1 MVGYEAGSFLCQRAE
16 VRYVPFLLERAE
28 PDFVVGNCDG
38 DAFSPE
44 RAFPMSTPKA
54 GDRHLLDRILGVEP
68 PPPTEDTTLVRASRG
83 VPGNPIDPTPPPVT
97 DATPA
102 SVADLP
108 LTEPA
113 DVTSGALIDGRYRVL
128 GLLGRGGIGLV
139 YLCRHEVLEKPVAM
153 KVLRPEY
160 ADQPEVVQRF
170 VNEARAASAFK
181 SPRIVDTLDVGTL
194 PSGAPYFV
202 MEHVE
207 AETLAAVLQR
217 DGFVAMPEAL
227 EIARQIAEGLEAAHA
242 AGVVHRDLKP
252 ENVFVGRTPEG
263 RLAVKIFDFGVAK
276 VTRAKNR
283 LTHVG
288 AVFGTP
294 SYMSPEQA
302 RGQSVDQRADIYAL
316 GIMLYEMLAGEL
328 PFQGDDPLSVMA
340 QHVERPVPRLTV
352 TPAGVAVPPALEAI
366 VHRCLAKDANDRY
379 PTVAAFI
386 ADLDR
391 FRSGA
396 VPIAASQPIAPPQ
409 PEARAPLAAGGPN
422 TASATTTPPARRKSR
437 GRVWALLAVL
447 SGLVALAWFWI
458 PRAAVEQVLRDAGLA
473 PASAAVAAAPPPT
486 ASAARAS
493 VVPPKE
499 HEVHLVLSPHDAHV
513 YLGDKH
519 LGQMPVSVK
528 VQEGKP
534 LTVTVRRKGY
544 RTRKVVLDGSQKRVV
559 VGLSKGASSSK

>member
-1 MVGYEAGSFLCQRAE
+1 
-16 VRYVPFLLERAE
+16 
-28 PDFVVGNCDG
+28 
-38 DAFSPE
+38 
-44 RAFPMSTPKA
+44 MSTPKA
-54 GDRHLLDRILGVEP
+54 GDRYLLDRILGVEP
-68 PPPTEDTTLVRASRG
+68 PPPADDSAAVRSRG
-83 VPGNPIDPTPPPVT
+83 MPAAPIDPTPPPVT
-97 DATPA
+97 DATPT

-113 DVTSGALIDGRYRVL
+113 DVGAGALIDGRYRVL
-128 GLLGRGGIGLV
+128 GLVGRGGIGLV
-139 YLCRHEVLEKPVAM
+139 YLCRHEVLEKSVAM

-217 DGFVAMPEAL
+217 DGFVRMPEAL
-227 EIARQIAEGLEAAHA
+227 EIARQVAEGLEAAHA

-252 ENVFVGRTPEG
+252 ENVFVGQAPDG
-263 RLAVKIFDFGVAK
+263 YLAVKIFDFGVAK

-288 AVFGTP
+288 AIFGTP

-302 RGQSVDQRADIYAL
+302 RGQPVDQRADIYAL

-340 QHVERPVPRLTV
+340 QHVERPVPALSA
-352 TPAGVAVPPALEAI
+352 TPLGASVPPALEAI
-366 VHRCLAKDANDRY
+366 VNRCLAKDANDRY
-379 PTVAAFI
+379 PTVSAFI

-396 VPIAASQPIAPPQ
+396 VPVALAQPSAPVSSAAPTALSS
-409 PEARAPLAAGGPN
+409 AGASVSMATS
-422 TASATTTPPARRKSR
+422 TAPARSR
-437 GRVWALLAVL
+437 GRVWFLLAVL
-447 SGLVALAWFWI
+447 AGLAALAWFLI
-458 PRAAVEQVLRDAGLA
+458 PRAAVEQALRTAGLVPA
-473 PASAAVAAAPPPT
+473 PAAVAVAAPPS
-486 ASAARAS
+486 ASAGRCWPEPRS
-493 VVPPKE
+493 R
-499 HEVHLVLSPHDAHV
+499 S
-513 YLGDKH
+513 
-519 LGQMPVSVK
+519 
-528 VQEGKP
+528 
-534 LTVTVRRKGY
+534 
-544 RTRKVVLDGSQKRVV
+544 
-559 VGLSKGASSSK
+559 